1 MMGGRVVIEADSIEK
16 TREKFVGIFAGLAP
30 FIPPPTDAVRS
41 EDVQLTPTQRVR
53 IYTPSGGIKPLPVG
67 LYIHSGGWFTGSI
80 EGEDHLCRTIAEKS
94 NVILFSPDYRLA
106 PENPYPAGLDDVCA
120 AYEFMHAKATE
131 YGGDQKRKL
140 IMGGSAGGNLAAC
153 VALKYASNQDL
164 KPAGL
169 VSACLASCDPL
180 ALPSEYKSRHTPER
194 YSDAPMIG
202 NSILQQARGMSEGHQ
217 PESVCTD
224 SK

>member
-1 MMGGRVVIEADSIEK
+1 MVIEADSIEK

-180 ALPSEYKSRHTPER
+180 ALPSEYKSRYTPER

-224 SK
+224 PKLH